1 MSGVA
6 TKVEKDI
13 STTLGK
19 QAKTASKVLT
29 SVSGGKKGVVSY
41 VKTGVRTAKNINKYY
56 KGEYVAGG
64 ITGKKPT
71 LKTGIKHLANTKA
84 LKVKGKIATGKI
96 AIYKAGAGD
105 YSDAIKITA
114 HEGKKAA
121 KKGAKAGAKIT
132 KLQSEMVEIQNAD
145 SEYAQN
151 KMKELNT
158 RVATKPLRSASKK
171 AATEVNK
178 RVIKPIK
185 AEVNKRV
192 IKPIKD
198 NVKKATKE
206 VAKGT
211 VDISKKIFVSTAKL
225 GKSVISLFAAFPV
238 LLIPILTI
246 AIFIVFIGGA
256 GGAGNEYN
264 KTNVTPADGWLFPAK
279 TNNGIN
285 AGTWSYGG
293 SFESF
298 GTNEHLGIDL
308 AVSSGEPLVAVADG
322 YILRASDGCTTGY
335 YGNTGENSHGV
346 GGTSGGGNMVMLVV
360 PVQDKLYAVIYCHM
374 QNGLSV
380 KTGDV
385 VKAGDIIGRAGS
397 TGNSTGTHCHIEV
410 AWVGKAE
417 DYSEY
422 IKTWHGWDAG
432 AGWQGNN
439 KKCSDTIT
447 EPCRIRP
454 ETVFGIEK

>member
-6 TKVEKDI
+6 TKVEKDT

-19 QAKTASKVLT
+19 QAKNTSKVLT
-29 SVSGGKKGVVSY
+29 AVSGGKKGVVSY
-41 VKTGVRTAKNINKYY
+41 VKTGVKTAKNINNYY

-71 LKTGIKHLANTKA
+71 LETGVKHFANNQV

-96 AIYKAGAGD
+96 AAYKAGAGD

-114 HEGKKAA
+114 KESKKAA
-121 KKGAKAGAKIT
+121 KKSAKVGAKIT

-151 KMKELNT
+151 KMKEFNT

-171 AATEVNK
+171 VATEVNK

-185 AEVNKRV
+185 DK
-192 IKPIKD
+192 
-198 NVKKATKE
+198 VKKATKE

-211 VDISKKIFVSTAKL
+211 INISKKLLATTAKL
-225 GKSVISLFAAFPV
+225 GKSVISLFVAFPV
-238 LLIPILTI
+238 LLIPIFFLI
-246 AIFIVFIGGA
+246 IIVCVGGA
-256 GGAGNEYN
+256 AGNEYN
-264 KTNVTPADGWLFPAK
+264 KNNVTPADGWLFPAK

-293 SFESF
+293 NFESF

-335 YGNTGENSHGV
+335 LGNIGSNSHGV

-360 PVQDKLYAVIYCHM
+360 PVQDKLYSVIYCHM

-380 KTGDV
+380 KTGDI

-397 TGNSTGTHCHIEV
+397 TGNSSGTHCHIEV
-410 AWVGKAE
+410 ALVGKAE

-432 AGWQGNN
+432 AGWQGHNR
-439 KKCSDTIT
+439 KCSDTIT

>member
-6 TKVEKDI
+6 TKVEKDT

-19 QAKTASKVLT
+19 QAKNTSKVLT
-29 SVSGGKKGVVSY
+29 AVSGGKKGVVSY
-41 VKTGVRTAKNINKYY
+41 VKTGVKTAKNINNYY

-71 LKTGIKHLANTKA
+71 LKTGVKHFANNQV

-96 AIYKAGAGD
+96 AAYKAGAGD

-114 HEGKKAA
+114 KESKKAA
-121 KKGAKAGAKIT
+121 KKSAKVGAKIT

-151 KMKELNT
+151 KMKEFNT

-171 AATEVNK
+171 VATEVNK

-185 AEVNKRV
+185 DK
-192 IKPIKD
+192 
-198 NVKKATKE
+198 VKKATKE

-211 VDISKKIFVSTAKL
+211 INISKKLLATTAKL
-225 GKSVISLFAAFPV
+225 GKSVISLFVAFPV
-238 LLIPILTI
+238 LLIPIFFLI
-246 AIFIVFIGGA
+246 IIVCVGGA
-256 GGAGNEYN
+256 AGNEYN
-264 KTNVTPADGWLFPAK
+264 KNNVTPADGWLFPAK

-293 SFESF
+293 NFESF

-335 YGNTGENSHGV
+335 LGNIGSNSHGV

-360 PVQDKLYAVIYCHM
+360 PVQDKLYSVIYCHM

-380 KTGDV
+380 KTGDI

-397 TGNSTGTHCHIEV
+397 TGNSSGTHCHIEV
-410 AWVGKAE
+410 ALVGKAE

-432 AGWQGNN
+432 AGWQGHNR
-439 KKCSDTIT
+439 KCSDTIS

>member
-6 TKVEKDI
+6 TKVEKDT

-19 QAKTASKVLT
+19 QAKNTSKVLT
-29 SVSGGKKGVVSY
+29 AVSGSKKGVVSY
-41 VKTGVRTAKNINKYY
+41 VKTGVKTAKNINNYY

-71 LKTGIKHLANTKA
+71 LKTGVKHFANNQV

-96 AIYKAGAGD
+96 AVYKAGAGD

-114 HEGKKAA
+114 KESKKAA
-121 KKGAKAGAKIT
+121 KKSAKVGAKIT

-145 SEYAQN
+145 SEYAQH
-151 KMKELNT
+151 KMKEFNT

-171 AATEVNK
+171 VATEVNK

-185 AEVNKRV
+185 DK
-192 IKPIKD
+192 
-198 NVKKATKE
+198 VKKATKE

-211 VDISKKIFVSTAKL
+211 INISKKLLAATAKL
-225 GKSVISLFAAFPV
+225 GKSVISLFVAFPI
-238 LLIPILTI
+238 LLIPIFFLI
-246 AIFIVFIGGA
+246 IIVCVGGA
-256 GGAGNEYN
+256 AGNEYN

-293 SFESF
+293 SFESI

-335 YGNTGENSHGV
+335 YGNLGENSHGV

-360 PVQDKLYAVIYCHM
+360 PVQDKLYTVVYCHM
-374 QNGLSV
+374 QFGLSV

-432 AGWQGNN
+432 AGWQGHNR
-439 KKCSDTIT
+439 KCSDTIT

>member
-6 TKVEKDI
+6 TKVEKDT

-29 SVSGGKKGVVSY
+29 TVSGGKKGVVSY

-71 LKTGIKHLANTKA
+71 LKTGIKHLANTEVQKA
-84 LKVKGKIATGKI
+84 KGKIATGKI

-114 HEGKKAA
+114 NEGKKAA

-178 RVIKPIK
+178 RVIKPIND
-185 AEVNKRV
+185 EINKRV
-192 IKPIKD
+192 VKPIKD
-198 NVKKATKE
+198 NVKKAAKE

-211 VDISKKIFVSTAKL
+211 IDISKKIFVSAAKL
-225 GKSVISLFAAFPV
+225 GKSVISLFVAFPV
-238 LLIPILTI
+238 LLIPVFFLVII
-246 AIFIVFIGGA
+246 ACVGGA
-256 GGAGNEYN
+256 GGNEYN
-264 KTNVTPADGWLFPAK
+264 KNNITPADGWLFPAK

-293 SFESF
+293 NFESF

-308 AVSSGEPLVAVADG
+308 AVSSGEPLLAVADG

-335 YGNTGENSHGV
+335 LGNIGANSHGV

-360 PVQDKLYAVIYCHM
+360 PVQDKLYSVIYCHM
-374 QNGLSV
+374 QYGLSV
-380 KTGDV
+380 KTGDI
-385 VKAGDIIGRAGS
+385 VKAGDVIGRAGS
-397 TGNSTGTHCHIEV
+397 TGNSSGTHCHIEI
-410 AWVGKAE
+410 ALVGKAE

-439 KKCSDTIT
+439 KKCSDTVT

>member
-6 TKVEKDI
+6 TKVEKDT

-19 QAKTASKVLT
+19 QAKNTSKVLT
-29 SVSGGKKGVVSY
+29 AVSGGKKGVVSY
-41 VKTGVRTAKNINKYY
+41 VKTGVKTAKNINNYY

-71 LKTGIKHLANTKA
+71 LKTGVKHFADNQV

-96 AIYKAGAGD
+96 AVYKAGAGD
-105 YSDAIKITA
+105 YSDVIKITA
-114 HEGKKAA
+114 KESKKAA
-121 KKGAKAGAKIT
+121 KKSAKVGAKIT

-151 KMKELNT
+151 KMKEFNT

-171 AATEVNK
+171 VATEVNK

-185 AEVNKRV
+185 DK
-192 IKPIKD
+192 
-198 NVKKATKE
+198 VKKATKE
-206 VAKGT
+206 VAKDT
-211 VDISKKIFVSTAKL
+211 INVSKKIFVATAKL
-225 GKSVISLFAAFPV
+225 GKSVISLFVAFPV

-246 AIFIVFIGGA
+246 AILIVFIGGA
-256 GGAGNEYN
+256 GGAESENSN
-264 KTNVTPADGWLFPAK
+264 ITPADGWLFPAK

-285 AGTWSYGG
+285 AGTWSYAGG
-293 SFESF
+293 FESI

-322 YILRASDGCTTGY
+322 YILRASDGCTIG
-335 YGNTGENSHGV
+335 GFNNLGENSHGV

-360 PVQDKLYAVIYCHM
+360 PVQDKLYTVVYCHM
-374 QNGLSV
+374 QFGLSV

-385 VKAGDIIGRAGS
+385 VKAGDMIGRAGS

-422 IKTWHGWDAG
+422 IKTWHGWDSG
-432 AGWQGNN
+432 AGWQGHNR
-439 KKCSDTIT
+439 KCSDTVT

-454 ETVFGIEK
+454 ETIFGIEK

>member
-6 TKVEKDI
+6 TKVEKDT
-13 STTLGK
+13 SKTLGK

-71 LKTGIKHLANTKA
+71 LKTGIKHLANTEVLKA
-84 LKVKGKIATGKI
+84 KGKIATGKM

-114 HEGKKAA
+114 NEGKKAA

-158 RVATKPLRSASKK
+158 RVATKPLCSASKK
-171 AATEVNK
+171 AATEVNN
-178 RVIKPIK
+178 RIIKPIND
-185 AEVNKRV
+185 EVNKRV

-198 NVKKATKE
+198 NVKKAAKE

-225 GKSVISLFAAFPV
+225 GKSAISLFVAFPV
-238 LLIPILTI
+238 LLIP
-246 AIFIVFIGGA
+246 VFFLVIITCVSGA
-256 GGAGNEYN
+256 GGNEYN
-264 KTNVTPADGWLFPAK
+264 KNNITPAEGWLFPAK

-293 SFESF
+293 NFESF
-298 GTNEHLGIDL
+298 GTNEHLGVDL
-308 AVSSGEPLVAVADG
+308 AVSYGEPLLAVADG

-335 YGNTGENSHGV
+335 LGNTGKNSHGV
-346 GGTSGGGNMVMLVV
+346 GGASGGGNMVMLVV
-360 PVQDKLYAVIYCHM
+360 PVQDKLYSVIYCHM
-374 QNGLSV
+374 QSGLSV
-380 KTGDV
+380 KTGDI
-385 VKAGDIIGRAGS
+385 VKAGDVIGRAGS
-397 TGNSTGTHCHIEV
+397 TGNSSGTHCHIEI
-410 AWVGKAE
+410 ALVGKAE

-439 KKCSDTIT
+439 KKCSDTVT

>member
-6 TKVEKDI
+6 TKVEKDT

-56 KGEYVAGG
+56 KGEYVSGG
-64 ITGKKPT
+64 IAGKKPT
-71 LKTGIKHLANTKA
+71 LKTGIKHLANTEV
-84 LKVKGKIATGKI
+84 LKVKGKITTGKI

-114 HEGKKAA
+114 NEGKKAA
-121 KKGAKAGAKIT
+121 KNGAKAGAKIT

-178 RVIKPIK
+178 RVIKPIND
-185 AEVNKRV
+185 EVNKRV

-198 NVKKATKE
+198 NVKKAAKE

-211 VDISKKIFVSTAKL
+211 VDISKKIFVSTVKL
-225 GKSVISLFAAFPV
+225 GKSVISLFVAFPV
-238 LLIPILTI
+238 LLIPVFFLVII
-246 AIFIVFIGGA
+246 ACVGGA
-256 GGAGNEYN
+256 GGNEYN
-264 KTNVTPADGWLFPAK
+264 KNNITPADGWLFPAK

-293 SFESF
+293 NFESF

-308 AVSSGEPLVAVADG
+308 AVSYGEPLLAVADG

-335 YGNTGENSHGV
+335 LGNTGKNSHGV
-346 GGTSGGGNMVMLVV
+346 GGASGGGNMVMLVV
-360 PVQDKLYAVIYCHM
+360 PVQDKLYSVIYCHM

-380 KTGDV
+380 KTGGI
-385 VKAGDIIGRAGS
+385 VKAGDVIGRAGS
-397 TGNSTGTHCHIEV
+397 TGNSSGTHCHIEI
-410 AWVGKAE
+410 ALVGKAE

-432 AGWQGNN
+432 AGWQGHN
-439 KKCSDTIT
+439 KKCSDTVT